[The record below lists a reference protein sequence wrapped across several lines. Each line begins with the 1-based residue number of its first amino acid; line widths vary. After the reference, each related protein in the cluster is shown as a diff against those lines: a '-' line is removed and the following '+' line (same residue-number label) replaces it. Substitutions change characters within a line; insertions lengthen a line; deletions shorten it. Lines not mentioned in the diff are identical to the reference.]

1 MNLAFLSCDINV
13 TVVSPSCNHTMTIN
27 STIIHTQ
34 CSTFTPLEYIFLQVA
49 IYTTHSGIQCVSKS
63 STCNRLYSGR
73 TLWME
78 GLFQA
83 DKGNWKCL
91 GWFYI
96 GAIALPNTPFT
107 WLCYALHSVHCA
119 ALFCGTIQSCFN
131 TTTQHNTRLMHGDTA
146 LTMWVFKA
154 HWQNCKTKE
163 CSGNGQQPRALQQI
177 PAGVNISLT
186 ASALFTDIVVIAIV
200 VHVSIIFSL

>member
-107 WLCYALHSVHCA
+107 WLCYALHSMQLYFA
-119 ALFCGTIQSCFN
+119 EQSNHASIRLHN
-131 TTTQHNTRLMHGDTA
+131 TTPGSCMVTLLWQCEYSRHIEKKIAKQKNAVEMDKSQEHCNKYLQ
-146 LTMWVFKA
+146 VSIF
-154 HWQNCKTKE
+154 HWQ
-163 CSGNGQQPRALQQI
+163 RAHFSQI
-177 PAGVNISLT
+177 LLWLP
-186 ASALFTDIVVIAIV
+186 
-200 VHVSIIFSL
+200 

>member
-13 TVVSPSCNHTMTIN
+13 TVVLPSCNHTMTIN

-49 IYTTHSGIQCVSKS
+49 IHTTHSGIQCVSKS

-107 WLCYALHSVHCA
+107 WLCYALHSVQ
-119 ALFCGTIQSCFN
+119 LYFVEQSNHASIRLHN
-131 TTTQHNTRLMHGDTA
+131 TTPGSCMVTLLWQCDYSRHIDKIAKQKNAVEMDKSQEHCNKYLQ
-146 LTMWVFKA
+146 VSIF
-154 HWQNCKTKE
+154 HWQ
-163 CSGNGQQPRALQQI
+163 RADFSQI
-177 PAGVNISLT
+177 LLWLP
-186 ASALFTDIVVIAIV
+186 
-200 VHVSIIFSL
+200 

>member
-1 MNLAFLSCDINV
+1 M
-13 TVVSPSCNHTMTIN
+13 VSPSCNHTMTIN

-34 CSTFTPLEYIFLQVA
+34 CSTFTPLEYIFLQEA
-49 IYTTHSGIQCVSKS
+49 IHTRYTFKLTRLLHMSPRKETDCCYPITRSTIMHSGIQNVSKS

-96 GAIALPNTPFT
+96 GAIALPNIPFI
-107 WLCYALHSVHCA
+107 WVCYA
-119 ALFCGTIQSCFN
+119 ALFCGTIPIILQYDYITSCSSCDCFDN
-131 TTTQHNTRLMHGDTA
+131 
-146 LTMWVFKA
+146 
-154 HWQNCKTKE
+154 
-163 CSGNGQQPRALQQI
+163 
-177 PAGVNISLT
+177 
-186 ASALFTDIVVIAIV
+186 
-200 VHVSIIFSL
+200 VSIQATLQKIAKQKNPVEMDKS

>member
-13 TVVSPSCNHTMTIN
+13 TVVLPSCNHTMTIN

-107 WLCYALHSVHCA
+107 WLCYALHSMQLYFVE
-119 ALFCGTIQSCFN
+119 QSNHASIRLHN
-131 TTTQHNTRLMHGDTA
+131 TTPGSCMVTL
-146 LTMWVFKA
+146 L
-154 HWQNCKTKE
+154 WQCEYSRHIDKNCKTKE
-163 CSGNGQQPRALQQI
+163 CGGNGQEPRALQQI
-177 PAGVNISLT
+177 SAGVNISLT
-186 ASALFTDIVVIAIV
+186 ESALFTDTVVIAIV